1 MFGRVEQRF
10 RAQLNRARSTS
21 SDIPS
26 GGNGSTRDGDADALV
41 SANRAEVGV
50 AMATGE
56 AAGGGAVAA
65 CGVLGGL
72 DLSLLLNSAFEEEE
86 PQTATQAEAA
96 RGLPKALSKL
106 KGLASLELTSNPKLV
121 WPPPDVAAQ
130 GAAAVRTWLANA
142 EDREPPVDLDANII
156 PLAGTQWGTGV
167 PLYAHEPEGSMHMP
181 LPQVSPDGHGG
192 GEFIFPATSR

>member
-1 MFGRVEQRF
+1 MRHTLCAAISPCRSRRCPHRAPRPLLQPAGPGCRRAVATDVAAEVLCIELPNVFGRVEQRF

-72 DLSLLLNSAFEEEE
+72 GRCGLFLRGGM
-86 PQTATQAEAA
+86 AA
-96 RGLPKALSKL
+96 RGPTRRRRPVGFGTDWSALRPTPSPKPVLS
-106 KGLASLELTSNPKLV
+106 SLF
-121 WPPPDVAAQ
+121 
-130 GAAAVRTWLANA
+130 R
-142 EDREPPVDLDANII
+142 
-156 PLAGTQWGTGV
+156 
-167 PLYAHEPEGSMHMP
+167 
-181 LPQVSPDGHGG
+181 
-192 GEFIFPATSR
+192 